1 MSSKSQ
7 ISLEFM
13 VIFGFLILLLTVFMF
28 FFIQEQQ
35 DALEQGDFLETKAE
49 CLRIAST
56 ISSVYSSGD
65 GTVVRTW
72 TSKEVSLN
80 EEFLEIGD
88 IGCSYSADISPK
100 NITGNIA
107 ITNKGG
113 TVFLESY

>member
-13 VIFGFLILLLTVFMF
+13 IIFGFLILLLTVFLL

-35 DALEQGDFLETKAE
+35 DALEQGNFLETKAE
-49 CLRIAST
+49 CIRIASA
-56 ISSVYSSGD
+56 ISSVYTSGE
-65 GTVVRTW
+65 GTILKTW
-72 TSKEVSLN
+72 TSRDVSLQ
-80 EEFLEIGD
+80 EGFMEIEG
-88 IGCSYSADISPK
+88 IGCSYSADVSPK

-113 TVFLESY
+113 TVFLDSY